1 MMVSSVG
8 PSAGNQE
15 HDREQTTMRSKITTA
30 DEAIALIRDGDTLA
44 STGFVQTG
52 FAEALLSALE
62 RRFLATGSPRN
73 LTLFAAAGQGD
84 GKTLGLNHLG
94 HDGLLH
100 RVVAGHWGRMPKVAK
115 LALDNR
121 IQAYNL
127 PQGIICQLFRDLA
140 AGKPGTFSKVGL
152 HTFVDPRYDG
162 GRINAATTKDIV
174 SLVEVDD
181 EEWLFYKVGEVN
193 VAFVRGTT
201 ADTFGNITMEREA
214 LTLNNLAMAMAAK
227 NSNGI
232 VIAQVERIAE
242 RSGLPPRQ
250 VKIPGVLVDCVVVA
264 EPAQHMQTLA
274 TQYNAAY
281 AGEFR
286 VPHPSLVSTPLT
298 ERKIIARRA
307 AFELPPNGIINL
319 GVGMPEGVAT
329 VANEERISH
338 LLTMTVE
345 SGLIGGIPS
354 TGGNFGTGV
363 NMDAVIDENQ
373 QFDFYD
379 GGGLDM
385 ACLGMAECDAAGN
398 VNVSRFGGRLTGAG
412 GFINISQ
419 NARLVVFVGTFT
431 GSGLEVE
438 VNGGKLQIVQEGR
451 QRKFLEQVEQITFNG
466 QYAYDRGKPVYYV
479 TERCVLR
486 RVRGGLALI
495 EVAPGI
501 DVERDILPYMD
512 FEPIIGEYGEMDAR
526 IFDANP
532 MDLEAELLNLS
543 LPDRV
548 IYDAERNILF
558 LNFEGMHVR
567 VVEDVKAIWDVCEQ
581 RCRAAGKRV
590 GVIINYDGFRINQD
604 MYDAYAEMDRHFLA
618 NYFSHITRYATSA
631 FLRAKLGETLSA
643 RGIAPHVFERREEA
657 QAFLARRSGEAGH
670 QT

>member
-1 MMVSSVG
+1 
-8 PSAGNQE
+8 
-15 HDREQTTMRSKITTA
+15 MRSKIVTA

-62 RRFLATGSPRN
+62 RRFLATGSPRG

-94 HDGLLH
+94 HEGLLH
-100 RVVAGHWGRMPKVAK
+100 RVVAGHWGRMPKVAQ
-115 LALDNR
+115 LALDNS
-121 IQAYNL
+121 IHAYNL

-140 AGKPGTFSKVGL
+140 AGKPGSFSKVGL
-152 HTFVDPRYDG
+152 HTFVDPRNSG
-162 GRINAATTKDIV
+162 GRINDATTKDIV
-174 SLVEVDD
+174 SVVEVDD

-298 ERKIIARRA
+298 ARKIIARRA

-419 NARLVVFVGTFT
+419 NARLLVFVGTFT
-431 GSGLEVE
+431 GRGLEVE
-438 VNGGKLQIVQEGR
+438 VNEGKLRIVREGR

-501 DVERDILPYMD
+501 DVKRDILPYMD

-543 LPDRV
+543 LPERV
-548 IYDAERNILF
+548 IYDPERNILF

-567 VVEDVKAIWDVCEQ
+567 VVEDVKAIWDICEL
-581 RCRAAGKRV
+581 RCREAGKRV

-657 QAFLARRSGEAGH
+657 QAFLARRNGEDGH
-670 QT
+670 RT

>member
-1 MMVSSVG
+1 
-8 PSAGNQE
+8 
-15 HDREQTTMRSKITTA
+15 MRSKIVTA

-62 RRFLATGSPRN
+62 RRFLDTGRPRH

-84 GKTLGLNHLG
+84 GKALGLNHLG
-94 HDGLLH
+94 HEGLLR
-100 RVVAGHWGRMPKVAK
+100 RVVAGHWGRMPRVAQ

-140 AGKPGTFSKVGL
+140 GGKPGSFSKVGL
-152 HTFVDPRYDG
+152 HTFVDPRYGG
-162 GRINAATTKDIV
+162 GRVNSATTRDIV
-174 SLVEVDD
+174 NLVEVAD
-181 EEWLFYKVGEVN
+181 EEWLFYKVGRVN

-201 ADTFGNITMEREA
+201 ADTFGNISMEREA

-242 RSGLPPRQ
+242 RNGLPPRQ
-250 VKIPGVLVDCVVVA
+250 IRIPGILVDCVVVA

-274 TQYNAAY
+274 TPYNAAY

-286 VPHPSLVSTPLT
+286 VPQASLVSTPLT
-298 ERKIIARRA
+298 ARKIIARRA

-329 VANEERISH
+329 VAKEERISH
-338 LLTMTVE
+338 LLTLTVE

-354 TGGNFGTGV
+354 TGGDFGTGV

-431 GSGLEVE
+431 GNGLQVE
-438 VNGGKLQIVQEGR
+438 VNEGKLRIIREGQ
-451 QRKFLEQVEQITFNG
+451 QRKFLKQVEQVTFNG
-466 QYAYDRGKPVYYV
+466 QYAYDRDKPVFYV
-479 TERCVLR
+479 TERCVFR

-501 DVERDILPYMD
+501 DVARDILPNMD
-512 FEPIIGEYGEMDAR
+512 FEPIVGEYGEMDAR
-526 IFDANP
+526 IFDAGP
-532 MDLEAELLNLS
+532 MGLEAELLHLS
-543 LPDRV
+543 LPERV
-548 IYDAERNILF
+548 IYDPERNILF

-567 VVEDVKAIWDVCEQ
+567 VVEDVQAIWDICEL

-590 GVIINYDGFRINQD
+590 GVIINYDRFRINQD
-604 MYDAYAEMDRHFLA
+604 MYDAYAEMDRYFLA
-618 NYFSHITRYATSA
+618 HYFIQITRYATSA
-631 FLRAKLGETLSA
+631 FLRAKLGEAFAA
-643 RGIAPHVFERREEA
+643 RSIAPHVFERREEA
-657 QAFLARRSGEAGH
+657 QAFLAGRSGEAA
-670 QT
+670 